1 MYCGISGVR
10 ARSSFACFLHY
21 CASDC
26 QMLHNPFFSLPVHR
40 ALNYHC
46 DDVIATLIPILSFD
60 KRLAVKRLF
69 RLFSLLLYC
78 HESSL
83 PFLFWVCFYCFPLVS
98 FTVFRYT
105 FNDVVNYLK
114 WRKLTFMVRGQVCMK
129 PMFINTT
136 CGQHLIFTVS
146 PGSDK
151 SREYYVCVMCDRG
164 FPSRNG
170 LFSHQQSAA
179 HQEMLASYTAPL
191 RVFIEFH
198 R

>member
-1 MYCGISGVR
+1 MVLVEFELDRHLPAYCITVLLT
-10 ARSSFACFLHY
+10 AKC
-21 CASDC
+21 CTT
-26 QMLHNPFFSLPVHR
+26 PSLPVHC
-40 ALNYHC
+40 ALYYHC
-46 DDVIATLIPILSFD
+46 NCLIVTLIPILSSG
-60 KRLAVKRLF
+60 KCSTVKCLF
-69 RLFSLLLYC
+69 RLFGILLYC

-83 PFLFWVCFYCFPLVS
+83 PFLFWFRFYCFPLMS
-98 FTVFRYT
+98 ITLFRYT

-114 WRKLTFMVRGQVCMK
+114 WRKITFIVRGQVCLK

-136 CGQHLIFTVS
+136 CGQHLIFTVP

-179 HQEMLASYTAPL
+179 HQEMLASYTTPL

-198 R
+198 L